1 MLKRVNIV
9 TPIFEPI
16 SGEEKSVKSPKFHS
30 HTSKPPIVV
39 KPSRRDDF
47 YANNE
52 LLVCSSFSKQTAT
65 RFSIFVEISVFNKIH
80 SKHLCRVEKDV
91 GREKISKEP
100 LSLKQ
105 INYGENERNIL
116 MTFLVPGPQH
126 PHENSTGAAVP
137 RPIQRFPHHS
147 II

>member
-52 LLVCSSFSKQTAT
+52 LLVCSSFSKQKTTMT
-65 RFSIFVEISVFNKIH
+65 RVSIILCRKYHFQQNLNYDKSITVKKIFVEKAIF
-80 SKHLCRVEKDV
+80 
-91 GREKISKEP
+91 
-100 LSLKQ
+100 
-105 INYGENERNIL
+105 
-116 MTFLVPGPQH
+116 
-126 PHENSTGAAVP
+126 
-137 RPIQRFPHHS
+137 
-147 II
+147 

>member
-1 MLKRVNIV
+1 MRLLRKITYGEFSEFVQEKKSTYSIHTQSYSTMLKRVNIV

-52 LLVCSSFSKQTAT
+52 LLVCSSFSKQMTVT
-65 RFSIFVEISVFNKIH
+65 RVYIFW
-80 SKHLCRVEKDV
+80 
-91 GREKISKEP
+91 
-100 LSLKQ
+100 
-105 INYGENERNIL
+105 
-116 MTFLVPGPQH
+116 
-126 PHENSTGAAVP
+126 
-137 RPIQRFPHHS
+137 
-147 II
+147 